1 MAIMDLST
9 DLVFCFDIFAQF
21 HTAVWELVPGTAQH
35 WEFFDDLSTVRWRYF
50 RGDFRW
56 DALGQI
62 PWQYF
67 DCIFAGF
74 PKQLKV
80 LRLLRLIKLCRL
92 QRLSKRIKHLEEWH
106 GGIFRVAVILAK
118 LLVILFM
125 SAHWLC
131 CLWFWAGF
139 PEGRFSLSHDGG
151 VVAAAVLLSPEGAR
165 KPAHPG
171 SGSR

>member
-50 RGDFRW
+50 RGDFKW

-67 DCIFAGF
+67 DCILRDFLSSSRCCACFASQIVPFTALVKTHQTPRGVWRNL
-74 PKQLKV
+74 P
-80 LRLLRLIKLCRL
+80 CR
-92 QRLSKRIKHLEEWH
+92 SDPP
-106 GGIFRVAVILAK
+106 K
-118 LLVILFM
+118 LLVILFVLRTGC
-125 SAHWLC
+125 AACGL
-131 CLWFWAGF
+131 
-139 PEGRFSLSHDGG
+139 GR
-151 VVAAAVLLSPEGAR
+151 VP
-165 KPAHPG
+165 
-171 SGSR
+171 

>member
-50 RGDFRW
+50 RGDFKW

-80 LRLLRLIKLCRL
+80 LRLLRLIKLFRL
-92 QRLSKRIKHLEEWH
+92 QRLSKRIKQLEEWH

-131 CLWFWAGF
+131 
-139 PEGRFSLSHDGG
+139 
-151 VVAAAVLLSPEGAR
+151 
-165 KPAHPG
+165 
-171 SGSR
+171 